1 MLRAFRDA
9 VYIPELRR
17 KLLLTLALLAVY
29 RLGAAIPTP
38 GVNADAL
45 QRAATSGSAAG
56 VFNLLGLVSG
66 GNIERFS
73 IFALGVLPYIT
84 ASIVMQLMTT
94 AIPALEKLQKEG
106 EEGRRKINQYTRY
119 SSIALAAIQSLFFA
133 STILGD
139 ASVLKA
145 GWGTEENVLIFR
157 LTVVITQVCGSAFTM
172 WLGERITEYGL
183 GNGISLLIFAGIV
196 SRFPTDVQQTGAL
209 LNTGEVTFLSVL
221 LFAALIILVVGAI
234 VVVQQ
239 AERRIP
245 VQYARKV
252 VGRRVYGGQ
261 ATYIPLK
268 VNTAGVIPIIFA
280 SALLSLPGIIALAF
294 RGQAWANTLQ
304 NLVSVR
310 TGYGLAFEVLLIVAF
325 TYFYT
330 GITFDPKR
338 VSENLREYGGFVPG
352 VRPGQPTT
360 EYLAKISGRITLWG
374 AVFLGLL
381 AITPQIFQN
390 LTHITT
396 FPLGGTTLLIVVGV
410 ALDTLKQ
417 IEAQLT
423 MRNYEGFI
431 RKGRIRGRTNNF

>member
-9 VYIPELRR
+9 VLIPDLRR

-45 QRAATSGSAAG
+45 QRAATSGAAAG

-139 ASVLKA
+139 ASVLKS
-145 GWGTEENVLIFR
+145 GWGSEDNVLIFR
-157 LTVVITQVCGSAFTM
+157 LTVIITQVCGSAFTM

-183 GNGISLLIFAGIV
+183 GNGISLLIFAGIIT
-196 SRFPTDVQQTGAL
+196 RFPTDVQQTAL
-209 LNTGEVTFLSVL
+209 LLNSGEVSFLSVL
-221 LFAALIILVVGAI
+221 LFAALIVLVVGAI
-234 VVVQQ
+234 VIVQQ
-239 AERRIP
+239 GERRIP

-280 SALLSLPGIIALAF
+280 SALLSLPGIIALGF
-294 RGQAWANTLQ
+294 KGQPWANTLQ
-304 NLVSVR
+304 TIVSVR
-310 TGYGLAFEVLLIVAF
+310 NGYGLVIEVLLIVAF

-352 VRPGQPTT
+352 VRPGLPTT
-360 EYLAKISGRITLWG
+360 EYLTKISTRITLWG

-381 AITPQIFQN
+381 AVTPQIFQN

-431 RKGRIRGRTNNF
+431 RKGRIRGRSNNF